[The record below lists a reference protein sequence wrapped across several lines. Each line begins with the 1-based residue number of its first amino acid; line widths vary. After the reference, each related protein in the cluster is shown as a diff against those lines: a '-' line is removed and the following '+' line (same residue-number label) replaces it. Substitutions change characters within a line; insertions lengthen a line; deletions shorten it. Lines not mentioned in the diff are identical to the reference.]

1 MISLGNVITIMQ
13 LLNACIHLLLWF
25 ILLGSAQLYF
35 HPDFGK
41 FFRFLQSVCGL
52 HVSELVFLS
61 GLKYQVI
68 DS

>member
-35 HPDFGK
+35 QPDFGK
-41 FFRFLQSVCGL
+41 FFLFLQSVCGL
-52 HVSELVFLS
+52 LNLS
-61 GLKYQVI
+61 
-68 DS
+68 